1 MNTLKKPEKETHSS
15 LIEIT
20 LAEFLTSYNKN
31 MPESFPRVTTVLLL
45 RFKEL
50 HPALFKNSDSWTLD
64 QHRKKVFE
72 WLPRNA

>member
-20 LAEFLTSYNKN
+20 LAEFLASYNKN
-31 MPESFPRVTTVLLL
+31 MPESFPRVTTALLL

-50 HPALFKNSDSWTLD
+50 HPALFKKGDAWTLD

-72 WLPRNA
+72 WLPRAA

>member
-1 MNTLKKPEKETHSS
+1 MNTLKKPEKETHPS
-15 LIEIT
+15 LVPIS
-20 LAEFLTSYNKN
+20 LGEFLASYNKN
-31 MPESFPRVTTVLLL
+31 MPDSFPRVTTAILL

-50 HPALFKNSDSWTLD
+50 HPALFKNGELWTLD